1 MLKHTFPT
9 EGKPTNPTDATP
21 VLIDHRLDHNIWF
34 RYMQV
39 PRDIETKSTTTATT
53 AAGTANELTPELCDL
68 GLELT
73 QMVARGLILLG

>member
-1 MLKHTFPT
+1 
-9 EGKPTNPTDATP
+9 
-21 VLIDHRLDHNIWF
+21 
-34 RYMQV
+34 MQV
-39 PRDIETKSTTTATT
+39 PCDIETKSTTTTTT